1 MKKNKVIIMAVLFIL
16 VFGVI
21 TGCENLTGDNGESE
35 VTTAQE
41 QEYLLGTYI
50 QMQIRAVN
58 PEEKIEEASDLIA
71 AVEEKMSLNLA
82 DSEINEI
89 NNAAGEQAVAVSDD
103 TFEVIE
109 KAVEYAELSEGRFD
123 PTVGPLVEL
132 WDISSGGREVEE
144 GESKVPSEAEIDDK
158 LELIGYE
165 KVELN
170 SDKNEI
176 FLTQEGMKFD
186 VGGIAKGYAADK
198 VTDYLEESQA
208 KGGHISLG
216 GAVAVFGDRED
227 GSPWRVGIQDP
238 LSNRGDAVA
247 RIELTDMAV
256 DTSGNY
262 ERYFMEDG
270 VRYHHILSTEDGYP
284 VDAGVISATIVSE
297 SSFEADALSTV
308 VFTSGVDEGLRLIED
323 ISGLETMIITDEK
336 EVYLTEG
343 IKDKI
348 EILNDDY
355 QVIEK

>member
-1 MKKNKVIIMAVLFIL
+1 MKKNKIIIITVLFAL
-16 VFGVI
+16 VFVLI
-21 TGCENLTGDNGESE
+21 TGCQNLEDNGESE
-35 VTTAQE
+35 VSTAQG

-71 AVEEKMSLNLA
+71 EIEDKMSLNLD
-82 DSEINEI
+82 DSELNKI
-89 NNAAGEQAVAVSDD
+89 NNAAGKNSVAVSDE

-132 WDISSGGREVEE
+132 WDISSGGRNVEE
-144 GESKVPSEAEIDDK
+144 GESKVPSEEEIEEK
-158 LELIGYE
+158 LALIGYE
-165 KVELN
+165 KVELDAEN
-170 SDKNEI
+170 NEI
-176 FLTQEGMKFD
+176 FLTKEGMKFD

-198 VTDYLEESQA
+198 VISYLEESQA
-208 KGGHISLG
+208 EGGYISLG

-227 GSPWRVGIQDP
+227 GSSWRVGIQDP
-238 LSNRGDAVA
+238 LSDRGDAVA
-247 RIELTDMAV
+247 RLELTDIAV

-262 ERYFMEDG
+262 ERYFIEDG

-284 VDAGVISATIVSE
+284 VDAGVISASILSE

-308 VFTSGVDEGLRLIED
+308 VFTSGVETGLSLINEID
-323 ISGLETMIITDEK
+323 DVETMIINDEQ

-343 IKDKI
+343 IKDKV

-355 QVIEK
+355 QLINK